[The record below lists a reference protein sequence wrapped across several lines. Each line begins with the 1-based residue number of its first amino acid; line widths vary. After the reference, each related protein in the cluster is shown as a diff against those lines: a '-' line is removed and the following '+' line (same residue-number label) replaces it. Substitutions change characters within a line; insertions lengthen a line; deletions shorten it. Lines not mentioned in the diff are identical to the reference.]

1 MKNYIYLLTA
11 FLLGVTMLTATKT
24 YQSDLTPT
32 AVVQSVAETPPGYI
46 APVVEFQSVI
56 APAVV
61 TAGQPLL
68 FTEFIGLQTV
78 TATTSDRKA
87 PVPGNQPERCCSR
100 MNAILSNYDYLTAI
114 NRLAS
119 ITEIPGY
126 ARNQR
131 C

>member
-1 MKNYIYLLTA
+1 MKNYIYLLSA
-11 FLLGVTMLTATKT
+11 FLVSVAMLTATKT

-32 AVVQSVAETPPGYI
+32 AVVQTVAETPPGYI

-61 TAGQPLL
+61 TAGLPVLL
-68 FTEFIGLQTV
+68 TETIGLQTV
-78 TATTSDRKA
+78 TATTSDRKF
-87 PVPGNQPERCCSR
+87 PVPGDQPERCCSR

-114 NRLAS
+114 NHLAS
-119 ITEIPGY
+119 ITENPGY
-126 ARNQR
+126 ARNRR

>member
-1 MKNYIYLLTA
+1 MKNYIYLLSA
-11 FLLGVTMLTATKT
+11 FLVSIVMLTATQT
-24 YQSDLTPT
+24 YQTDLTPT
-32 AVVQSVAETPPGYI
+32 AVVETVAETPPGYI

-78 TATTSDRKA
+78 TATTSNRKPYA
-87 PVPGNQPERCCSR
+87 PSDLPERCCSNQ
-100 MNAILSNYDYLTAI
+100 NAIISNTDYLTAI
-114 NRLAS
+114 NLTA
-119 ITEIPGY
+119 TTAETPGY
-126 ARNQR
+126 TPYKR